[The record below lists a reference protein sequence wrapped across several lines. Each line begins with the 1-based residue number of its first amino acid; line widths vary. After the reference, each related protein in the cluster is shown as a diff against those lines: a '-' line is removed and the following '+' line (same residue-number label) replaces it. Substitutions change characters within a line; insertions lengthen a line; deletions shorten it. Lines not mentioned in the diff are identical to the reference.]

1 MNKNTRQDGGRR
13 TRMGCKAKKSPHD
26 KSWRRRESAG
36 GTAVNGIPEG
46 SWEEAREA
54 EDSEKAVTA
63 AT

>member
-1 MNKNTRQDGGRR
+1 
-13 TRMGCKAKKSPHD
+13 MGCKAKKSPHD